1 MSRIGNE
8 LNNRNVITEKHMKI
22 IKLHAMGI
30 SLSLDIVNFTD
41 FSAEREPFEVVEML
55 KELFKRFDDTCKLT
69 NCYKVH
75 TIGDCY
81 VVLSFTGKIPIH
93 ERNYVEEARNVIKM
107 GEKMIQIIKEV
118 RTLVNFEP
126 LNMRIG
132 IHTVL
137 LLVELLELKLY
148 DTIYLDRMFK

>member
-1 MSRIGNE
+1 MQ
-8 LNNRNVITEKHMKI
+8 V
-22 IKLHAMGI
+22 GI

-137 LLVELLELKLY
+137 LSLLRALLLVELLELKLY